1 LKNVKGLPSGVRTE
15 WASQLTLLGSDF
27 GFFVLRNLKNKNN
40 ESFDSF
46 TELSTQNNFL
56 NSVSEYVMKA
66 NCFIKK
72 ELGLTFWKLRT

>member
-1 LKNVKGLPSGVRTE
+1 MKNVKGLPSGVRTE

-46 TELSTQNNFL
+46 TELSTQNKLL
-56 NSVSEYVMKA
+56 NSSYSAPEYVTKA
-66 NCFIKK
+66 KWFIKK
-72 ELGLTFWKLRT
+72 ESV